1 MTNRSR
7 VNIYELL
14 KDEFTSFNSVL
25 DVGCCG
31 LNDLVD
37 FEFSPFKQLIGV
49 DRVFGTNPFGDYFR
63 LFKDDPSWT
72 EEQKRAFR
80 MKKFNEFQNR
90 FTIYT
95 MDFRDY
101 NFIEN
106 PISLIICNKVLHFY
120 NPEEKLE
127 LIRIFYNALEKD
139 GILFIK
145 INHNL
150 HANNTDLSL
159 VNKIAENTF
168 QTKEKPE
175 DIRYLVDSAAF
186 IDALCSYRIIE
197 KFIDIDDKTITIV
210 IRK

>member
-14 KDEFTSFNSVL
+14 KDEFTLFDSVL
-25 DVGCCG
+25 DVGCRG

-49 DRVFGTNPFGDYFR
+49 DRVFGTNAFGDYFR

-72 EEQKRAFR
+72 AEEKRAFR
-80 MKKFNEFQNR
+80 IKKYNDFKNR
-90 FTIYT
+90 FTIFQ

-101 NFIEN
+101 NFKEN
-106 PISLIICNKVLHFY
+106 TISLIICNKVLHFY
-120 NPEEKLE
+120 DPKEKYE
-127 LIRIFYNALEKD
+127 LIRIFYNALEKN
-139 GILFIK
+139 GLMFIK

-150 HANNTDLSL
+150 HPNNTDLTK

-168 QTKEKPE
+168 QNKENPE
-175 DIRYLVDSAAF
+175 DIRYLVDSSAF
-186 IDALCSYRIIE
+186 IDELCSYRIIE
-197 KFIDIDDKTITIV
+197 KNIDIDEKTITIV
-210 IRK
+210 IKK